1 MPLNGTQKKIWHNSE
16 AIKNQDVSVT
26 TQGLWGLPTSQ
37 RFFGCRIRS
46 SKNSASGMTELP
58 TTSWSAARGSDNLWQ
73 GTDLCWEE
81 SLSSSRGPARLQL
94 CQLANQAKRSPDS
107 LQKAF
112 ASKHKLSLSSS
123 TPYLAIK

>member
-1 MPLNGTQKKIWHNSE
+1 MGF
-16 AIKNQDVSVT
+16 ANQPPV
-26 TQGLWGLPTSQ
+26 L
-37 RFFGCRIRS
+37 FFC

-58 TTSWSAARGSDNLWQ
+58 TTSWSAAPGSDNLWP

-107 LQKAF
+107 LQKQKAF

-123 TPYLAIK
+123 TPYLAIQ